1 MRSSTGRGPV
11 ILILALFSVLSTSI
25 SQFSTCSDEFLQ
37 LKREKNITFCKKLP
51 TLGAEFAWN
60 YYDNQT
66 ETHIDILFGARL
78 PSDTGSWLA
87 WGVNPN
93 QSPQMV
99 GTRALIGIRQPNGT
113 LALGTYNITADT
125 KLGCKL
131 QPSRIDVT
139 VVSKH
144 TEYVSSLDYFAIT
157 ATLILPPEY
166 NISRLNHVWQVG
178 YDSDEM
184 QPKKHRANLPNVD
197 STETINL
204 KNQET
209 TCCIG
214 KHRRHLRT
222 VHGILNI
229 LGWGTFLPIGVIIAR
244 YYRVYPNKFA
254 WWFHFHVSCQ
264 IIGYTLGSIGWI
276 IGLGLGRASKHYSF
290 QTHRL
295 LAIFIFTFTTL
306 QMLALRLKPKRK
318 DEYRKFWDMYHHF
331 LGYALLALISVN
343 IFEGIAILKPHQL
356 VWKWAYIGLLGILAI
371 VTLGFETYSWC
382 KFISDKK
389 KKASGQPT
397 STES

>member
-1 MRSSTGRGPV
+1 MHSSTGRGPV
-11 ILILALFSVLSTSI
+11 IFILALFSVLSTSI

-60 YYDNQT
+60 YYDNRND
-66 ETHIDILFGARL
+66 THIDILFGARL

-144 TEYVSSLDYFAIT
+144 IEYVSSLDCFAIS

-184 QPKKHRANLPNVD
+184 QPKKHPTNLPNVD

-222 VHGILNI
+222 VS
-229 LGWGTFLPIGVIIAR
+229 
-244 YYRVYPNKFA
+244 NKKLYLFFNYDCCAFA
-254 WWFHFHVSCQ
+254 
-264 IIGYTLGSIGWI
+264 
-276 IGLGLGRASKHYSF
+276 SF
-290 QTHRL
+290 T
-295 LAIFIFTFTTL
+295 IFF
-306 QMLALRLKPKRK
+306 
-318 DEYRKFWDMYHHF
+318 
-331 LGYALLALISVN
+331 
-343 IFEGIAILKPHQL
+343 
-356 VWKWAYIGLLGILAI
+356 
-371 VTLGFETYSWC
+371 
-382 KFISDKK
+382 
-389 KKASGQPT
+389 
-397 STES
+397 

>member
-1 MRSSTGRGPV
+1 MHSSAGRGAV
-11 ILILALFSVLSTSI
+11 IFILAMFSVISASI
-25 SQFSTCSDEFLQ
+25 SQFSTCSEEFSQLQ
-37 LKREKNITFCKKLP
+37 RGKNITFCKKLP

-60 YYDNQT
+60 YYDNQN
-66 ETHIDILFGARL
+66 ETHIDILFGTRL

-93 QSPQMV
+93 QSPKMV

-131 QPSRIDVT
+131 QPSPIDVT

-144 TEYVSSLDYFAIT
+144 IEYVSSHDYVTIT
-157 ATLILPPEY
+157 ARLILPPKY

-184 QPKKHRANLPNVD
+184 QPKQHPANLPNVD

-222 VHGILNI
+222 V
-229 LGWGTFLPIGVIIAR
+229 
-244 YYRVYPNKFA
+244 
-254 WWFHFHVSCQ
+254 S
-264 IIGYTLGSIGWI
+264 
-276 IGLGLGRASKHYSF
+276 
-290 QTHRL
+290 
-295 LAIFIFTFTTL
+295 
-306 QMLALRLKPKRK
+306 
-318 DEYRKFWDMYHHF
+318 
-331 LGYALLALISVN
+331 
-343 IFEGIAILKPHQL
+343 
-356 VWKWAYIGLLGILAI
+356 
-371 VTLGFETYSWC
+371 
-382 KFISDKK
+382 KK
-389 KKASGQPT
+389 KLY
-397 STES
+397 